1 MLDLVRRNL
10 TTVLVAMITAAVTVG
25 GPTIAAKIT
34 NADKVDGKH
43 AVGANATVAAR
54 AGKLVATNSSGYLPS
69 NIVLK
74 AANADK
80 LDGMDSKAFTVSDT
94 AIQVNQTTPLG
105 KNQSETYTSHAWD
118 PSLTV
123 IWTAVPTS
131 TAGTMNTVQ
140 SVELMADGTYRYWI
154 TVWNYGSGPSTYK
167 LRRLVISQPTSPAS
181 IGTLRESH
189 RMEGPI
195 RGAGPNGS
203 TR

>member
-1 MLDLVRRNL
+1 
-10 TTVLVAMITAAVTVG
+10 MITAAVTVG

-54 AGKLVATNSSGYLPS
+54 AGKLVATNSSGYLPN

-105 KNQSETYTSHAWD
+105 KNQSET
-118 PSLTV
+118 
-123 IWTAVPTS
+123 
-131 TAGTMNTVQ
+131 
-140 SVELMADGTYRYWI
+140 
-154 TVWNYGSGPSTYK
+154 
-167 LRRLVISQPTSPAS
+167 
-181 IGTLRESH
+181 
-189 RMEGPI
+189 
-195 RGAGPNGS
+195 
-203 TR
+203 